1 MDGRVKDQAYYEALV
16 KKLEHIRD
24 WAMLTKEERVYM
36 AEAIG
41 IVREYEPARLL
52 TEGDFRSGRED
63 GKGYLPAWHEVSP
76 EHVKEL
82 QEKYPNLE
90 GDVFNGWDVINAAHV
105 RDRQPGEWYWTRK
118 PEEQNDERCED
129 DRE

>member
-1 MDGRVKDQAYYEALV
+1 MDGRIKDQAYYEALV

-24 WAMLTKEERVYM
+24 WAMLTKEERAYM

-52 TEGDFRSGRED
+52 KEADFESARAD

-76 EHVKEL
+76 AYAEL
-82 QEKYPNLE
+82 LRERFQMA
-90 GDVFNGWDVINAAHV
+90 DDDIFTGWDVINV
-105 RDRQPGEWYWTRK
+105 RNLKDRDPGEWYWTRK

-129 DRE
+129 DRK

>member
-1 MDGRVKDQAYYEALV
+1 MDGRVKDQAYYDGLI

-24 WAMLTKEERVYM
+24 WAMLTKEERAYM

-52 TEGDFRSGRED
+52 TEADFRSGRED

-76 EHVKEL
+76 ELVKEL
-82 QEKYPNLE
+82 QEKYPYLYNVV
-90 GDVFNGWDVINAAHV
+90 GGWNVINAAHV

-118 PEEQNDERCED
+118 PEAPKEEY
-129 DRE
+129 